1 MENSKKTIKQEMT
14 PLQCLG
20 NNIRMV
26 RQSQGFSVTL
36 LADYAGVSRPLL
48 NRIEAGVP
56 TVAIGSVYA
65 VLLQLG
71 LAKDLE
77 KVAFRPGL
85 ENNSLV
91 YQQHRYFRSGL
102 ERDKKRYKY

>member
-1 MENSKKTIKQEMT
+1 MT

-20 NNIRMV
+20 NNIRLV
-26 RQSQGFSVTL
+26 RQSQGFPVTL
-36 LADYAGVSRPLL
+36 LANNAGVSRPLL

-77 KVAFRPGL
+77 KVAFRAGL

-91 YQQHRYFRSGL
+91 FQKHRYFRSGM
-102 ERDKKRYKY
+102 ERAKRRYKL